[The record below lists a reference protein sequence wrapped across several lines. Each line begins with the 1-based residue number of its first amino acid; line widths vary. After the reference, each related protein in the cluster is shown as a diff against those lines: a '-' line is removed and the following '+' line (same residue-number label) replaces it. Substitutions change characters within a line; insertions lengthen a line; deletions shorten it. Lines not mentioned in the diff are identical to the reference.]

1 MQFDFTS
8 KVLCR
13 AERLSAKLSFS
24 AFADVSENRRKIL
37 RIMRMITVFML
48 IACLHVSATGLSQ
61 EITLSVKNEPLKS
74 VFKKISKQANISILY
89 NDSDLKSASPV
100 SMDVRKV
107 RLEQVLDEC
116 LKGYPLE
123 YTMGNGIIRIRKKKY
138 AIPPSLSGNM
148 AALAEVAATI
158 TGRVTDAA
166 GKPLPGA
173 TVVVK
178 GTQVSTSTDAEG
190 AFKLT
195 VAGGQDA
202 ALVVSFIGYK
212 TQTIPIGSQQ
222 TFTVVMEESVSGL
235 NDIVVVGYGTVRKK
249 DVTGALSTIKSDDLA
264 KVPVSSV
271 TNALVGK
278 LPGLIAMQASGQPGS
293 DASSLNIRGFGN
305 ALIIV
310 DGVEANFQNID
321 ASQIEDVTILK
332 DGSASIYGSRAGN
345 GVVLI
350 TTKRGKVGKPVITV
364 NATTTLQKPTYFQK
378 MLSSGQYTTLVSEE
392 YLQSGQPANGVP
404 YTKEQIAKYYA
415 ATEPGYYNTDWE
427 SLIVRDWAPMQ
438 NYNASIRGGSEKIRY
453 YAFLGTLNQGS
464 FWKSNGG
471 DYKRYNFQ
479 SNVDANIL
487 DNLTMSITMS
497 SIVDRIN
504 STNRPQNGGG
514 YLFADLYNNKPMYP
528 ASLPDPSKI
537 PYSGSATGG
546 ALVQSNRDLGG
557 YSDEHFQ
564 TLNQTASLTYDVKSV
579 KGLSLKAFGN
589 YIQINDNQK
598 SYARPVDLYTY
609 NIDTKEYT
617 LASQYNSNT
626 QLNQQ
631 KSVSTTLTG
640 QFSVNYNHTI
650 NEDHQVNAM
659 ALYEV
664 YTLKSDFISAG
675 RANFTFPTLDQMFA
689 GSLST
694 VSNNGSASEMSR
706 TSYVGRLNYGYKGK
720 YLLGAIL
727 RADASAKFPAASRW
741 GYFPSV
747 SLGWRLN
754 EENFMKKYSS
764 LDELKLRASYGASGN
779 DGIGNFQYLAGYGAT
794 LMPALWGGTPVMGIS
809 PLGMA
814 NPTLSWERIT
824 IYNIGLDYSFFNR
837 ALYGEAEVFYRN
849 RDGMPAKKTVSLP
862 SSFGAELPLE
872 NLNSLNNRGFELK
885 VGTMGAS
892 RDWKWDVSANIS
904 WQRAKWGHVE
914 EISYTDP
921 DSKRLY
927 QLSGQWVDRTMGYI
941 SDGLFTSQDQIDK
954 LGFKYPGNPVL
965 KMGDVRYVDNNN
977 DGVLDWK
984 DQVEIGKGQ
993 MPQWMGG
1000 LNINLTYKN
1009 FDFSALVQGAFGY
1022 YKLVS
1027 LGSFTKTF
1035 FDNRWTEET
1044 NDANA
1049 LIPRL
1054 GGTGT
1059 NGLLSGRNYRK
1070 ADYARLKTFS
1080 IGYTLP
1086 KALLQRINFQNVR
1099 VYVGGSNLFT
1109 ISGLNKFNI
1118 DPESPFSVQDGQ
1130 PTTSYYPQ
1138 MKTIMLGVNISL

>member
-1 MQFDFTS
+1 MQFVFTS

-13 AERLSAKLSFS
+13 TELLSTKLIFS
-24 AFADVSENRRKIL
+24 VFKNVSGNRRKIL
-37 RIMRMITVFML
+37 RIMKMITVFML

-61 EITLSVKNEPLKS
+61 GITLSIKNEPLKT

-89 NDSDLKSASPV
+89 NDSDLKSTALV
-100 SMDVRKV
+100 SIDVRRV
-107 RLEQVLDEC
+107 PVEQVLDEC
-116 LKGYPLE
+116 LKEYPLE
-123 YTMGNGIIRIRKKKY
+123 YTMGNGIIRIRKKKV
-138 AIPPSLSGNM
+138 AVPASLFNNVSGTT
-148 AALAEVAATI
+148 VAATNL

-166 GKPLPGA
+166 GKPLQGA

-178 GTQVSTSTDAEG
+178 GTLLSTSTDADG
-190 AFKLT
+190 KFKLT
-195 VAGGQDA
+195 VTKEDDIT
-202 ALVVSFIGYK
+202 LIISFIGYK
-212 TQTIPIGSQQ
+212 TQTLAAGSQRD
-222 TFTVVMEESVSGL
+222 FTIIMEDLVSGL
-235 NDIVVVGYGTVRKK
+235 NDIVVVGYGTAKKK
-249 DVTGALSTIKSDDLA
+249 DVTGALSTIKSDELA

-278 LPGLIAMQASGQPGS
+278 LPGLIAMQSSGQPGA
-293 DASSLNIRGFGN
+293 DGSSLNIRGFGN

-310 DGVEANFQNID
+310 DGVEASFRNID

-350 TTKRGKVGKPVITV
+350 TTKRGSVGKPVITV
-364 NATTTLQKPTYFQK
+364 NATTTLQRPTYFQK
-378 MLSSGQYTTLVSEE
+378 MLSSGQYTTLVSES

-404 YTKEQIAKYYA
+404 YTQEQIDKYYA
-415 ATEPGYYNTDWE
+415 ANEPGYYNTDWQK
-427 SLIVRDWAPMQ
+427 LIVRDWAPMQ
-438 NYNASIRGGSEKIRY
+438 NYNVSIRGGSEKIRY

-464 FWKSNGG
+464 FWKKNGG

-487 DNLTMSITMS
+487 DNLSMNITVS
-497 SIVDRIN
+497 NIVDRIN
-504 STNRPQNGGG
+504 STNRPQNAGG
-514 YLFADLYNNKPMYP
+514 YLFADLYNNQPMYP
-528 ASLPDPSKI
+528 SSLPDASRI

-557 YSDEHFQ
+557 YSDDHFQ
-564 TLNQTASLTYDVKSV
+564 TLSQTASLTYDVKAI

-589 YIQINDNQK
+589 YMQVNDNQK

-609 NIDTKEYT
+609 NVDTKTYT

-626 QLNQQ
+626 QLTQQ
-631 KSVSTTLTG
+631 KSVTTTLTG
-640 QFSVNYNHTI
+640 QFSVNYNRTI

-664 YTLKSDFISAG
+664 YSLSSDYISAG
-675 RANFTFPTLDQMFA
+675 RSNFTFPTLDQMFA
-689 GSLST
+689 GSLNT

-706 TSYVGRLNYGYKGK
+706 ASYVGRLNYGYKGK
-720 YLLGAIL
+720 YLAGMIL

-741 GYFPSV
+741 GYFPSA
-747 SLGWRLN
+747 SLGWRLS
-754 EENFMKKYSS
+754 EEKFMKHFSN
-764 LDELKLRASYGASGN
+764 LDELKLRTSYGASGY

-794 LMPALWGGTPVMGIS
+794 LMPALQGGVPVMGIA

-814 NPTLSWERIT
+814 NPALSWERIT
-824 IYNIGLDYSFFNR
+824 IYNVGVDYSFFNR
-837 ALYGEAEVFYRN
+837 ALYGEAEVFYRKRN
-849 RDGMPAKKTVSLP
+849 GIPAQKTVSLP
-862 SSFGAELPLE
+862 STFGAELPLE
-872 NLNSLNNRGFELK
+872 NLNSQNNRGFELR
-885 VGTMGAS
+885 VGTMGS
-892 RDWKWDVSANIS
+892 SNKWKWDVSANVS

-914 EISYTDP
+914 EVAYTDA
-921 DSKRLY
+921 DSKRIY
-927 QLSGQWVDRTMGYI
+927 QLSGQWVDRTMGYL
-941 SDGLFTSQDQIDK
+941 SNGLFTSQDQIDK
-954 LGFKYPGNPVL
+954 LGFTYPGNPVL
-965 KMGDVRYVDNNN
+965 KKGDVRYVDHNE

-993 MPQWMGG
+993 IPQWMGG
-1000 LNINLTYKN
+1000 LNINLNYGN
-1009 FDFSALVQGAFGY
+1009 FDLSALVQGAFGY

-1027 LGSFTKTF
+1027 LTSFTQTF
-1035 FDNRWTEET
+1035 FDNRWTEA
-1044 NDANA
+1044 NNNPNA

-1059 NGLLSGRNYRK
+1059 NGLLSDRNYRK

-1086 KALLQRINFQNVR
+1086 KTLLQRLNLQSVR
-1099 VYVGGSNLFT
+1099 CYIGGSNLFT
-1109 ISGLNKFNI
+1109 LSGLNKFDI